1 MRAILKIIGNGTI
14 LVLALGGILV
24 GAFIWD
30 TFLRDPIPEPITNI
44 ECYFGGFMFEMPDFG
59 TVTTGMFLCGEDII
73 MSSQPKGPVVNI
85 NRKEE
90 LN

>member
-1 MRAILKIIGNGTI
+1 MRKDITFAAI
-14 LVLALGGILV
+14 VLLIATTV
-24 GAFIWD
+24 FVYHN
-30 TFLRDPIPEPITNI
+30 FVRDPVPEPATNV
-44 ECYFGGFMFEMPDFG
+44 ECYFGGFMFEIPDFG